1 MNRSYSKIRHIQ
13 ESNLRLE
20 KRFINEDSLSSL
32 SQLKKTF
39 PNVDESELSDKWDE
53 FMKAYKSCV
62 GDKEAN
68 ELKYSAG
75 VMIPSCLLTIFGIV
89 FSFGL
94 VSVFSGAGCAAGTLL
109 AGKSIKDIAQCIKS
123 KL

>member
-39 PNVDESELSDKWDE
+39 PNVPKIMLN
-53 FMKAYKSCV
+53 FY
-62 GDKEAN
+62 
-68 ELKYSAG
+68 LHH
-75 VMIPSCLLTIFGIV
+75 
-89 FSFGL
+89 
-94 VSVFSGAGCAAGTLL
+94 
-109 AGKSIKDIAQCIKS
+109 Q
-123 KL
+123 